1 MAKVLYYPIKYVILC
16 TNFEIPM
23 NKFLRYFI
31 QGLIIT
37 VPVAITFFV
46 VYKVI
51 DWIGSLFST
60 LGGIVNP
67 FVDPFIFIGIAVV
80 LIFFMGLLGSSI
92 ILRPLFILFD
102 NIVEHTPIIKT
113 VYSSIKDL
121 LAAFVGSKKRFNKPV
136 LVTIN
141 KENHIQQLGF
151 ITQEDLAELKI
162 KTGTVA
168 IYVPMSYSFS
178 GNLIIVPK
186 ENVTPVDASSTEV
199 MKFIISGGVTDIEE

>member
-1 MAKVLYYPIKYVILC
+1 
-16 TNFEIPM
+16 M

-37 VPVAITFFV
+37 VPVAITAFV

-51 DWIGSLFST
+51 DWISSFFGFF
-60 LGGIVNP
+60 GVIVSP
-67 FVDPFIFIGIAVV
+67 FVDPFIVISIAIG
-80 LIFFMGLLGSSI
+80 LICLMGLLGSSI
-92 ILRPLFILFD
+92 ILRPLFIMFD
-102 NIVEHTPIIKT
+102 SAMEHTPVIKT

-141 KENHIQQLGF
+141 KENNIQQLGF
-151 ITQEDLAELKI
+151 VTHEDLSELNLRKD
-162 KTGTVA
+162 TVA
-168 IYVPMSYSFS
+168 VYVPLSYSFS
-178 GNLIIVPK
+178 GNLLIVPADHIT
-186 ENVTPVDASSTEV
+186 VVDASSSEV

>member
-1 MAKVLYYPIKYVILC
+1 
-16 TNFEIPM
+16 M
-23 NKFLRYFI
+23 NKFIRYFI

-37 VPVAITFFV
+37 VPVAITAFV

-51 DWIGSLFST
+51 GWIGSLFSVF
-60 LGGIVNP
+60 GGIVNP
-67 FVDPFIFIGIAVV
+67 LIDPIIFIGIAVV
-80 LIFFMGLLGSSI
+80 LIFLMGLLGSSI

-121 LAAFVGSKKRFNKPV
+121 LAAFVGSKKKFDKPV

-141 KENHIQQLGF
+141 KENNIQQLGF
-151 ITQEDLAELKI
+151 ITKEDLTELKL

-178 GNLIIVPK
+178 GNLIVVPK

-199 MKFIISGGVTDIEE
+199 MKFIISGGVTDIDD